1 MGIYFLEQGAMQRS
15 SQVIYD
21 RKDSAFSKFT
31 GVGLDWD
38 QLLNGVDCVHWSGIS
53 PALSQEVA
61 DLTLALLEQANARKI
76 LVCGDLNYRSNLW
89 NYGKAPHEV
98 MPKLMELTQVM
109 IAGTRDFKQ
118 CLNQDFGSFL
128 EVKRKVFDRFPKLDY
143 LVKTDRES
151 YSSSANSLTA
161 GLHTRKKAFSSRTYE
176 LTHIVDRVGS
186 GDAFAAG
193 LIYGLLHL
201 KPKEAI
207 EFAMAA
213 GALKHSVPGDVL
225 TCTLQEVQELVA
237 GEGNGKIKR

>member
-1 MGIYFLEQGAMQRS
+1 LVALQKANEKGIRVS
-15 SQVIYD
+15 
-21 RKDSAFSKFT
+21 
-31 GVGLDWD
+31 
-38 QLLNGVDCVHWSGIS
+38 
-53 PALSQEVA
+53 
-61 DLTLALLEQANARKI
+61 
-76 LVCGDLNYRSNLW
+76 GDLNYRSNLW

-128 EVKRKVFDRFPKLDY
+128 EVKRKIFDRFPKLDY

-213 GALKHSVPGDVL
+213 GVLKHSVPGDIL
-225 TCTLQEVQELVA
+225 YCSLQEIQELVA